1 MGGRLGNVG
10 ESSSKSSRCGDVGGV
25 LNNSKGWSVGDFG
38 GDGDLT
44 GCDGAGGGV
53 EAMGVMVGCGVC
65 ITTCDG
71 VGVESVRKFSLAMGD
86 DILRGEFSSDEEFA
100 KLIKHQGLTLMRAV
114 LLGGLD
120 VEELFDL
127 VMVKYD
133 S

>member
-1 MGGRLGNVG
+1 VDP
-10 ESSSKSSRCGDVGGV
+10 GDLVGG
-25 LNNSKGWSVGDFG
+25 
-38 GDGDLT
+38 
-44 GCDGAGGGV
+44 
-53 EAMGVMVGCGVC
+53 GVC
-65 ITTCDG
+65 ITTFDG

-100 KLIKHQGLTLMRAV
+100 KLIKQQGLTLMRAV